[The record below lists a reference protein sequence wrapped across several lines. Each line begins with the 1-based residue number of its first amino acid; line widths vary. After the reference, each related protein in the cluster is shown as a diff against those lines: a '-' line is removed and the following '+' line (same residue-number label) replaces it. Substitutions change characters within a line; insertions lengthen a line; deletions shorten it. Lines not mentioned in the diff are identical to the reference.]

1 MLFLFLLVA
10 LYFLPTFI
18 AAHRGHPVGGI
29 FLLNLLFG
37 WTVIGWFA
45 MVLFAL
51 VAFPRYRF
59 YTPLVAPGARYAAW
73 ERF

>member
-1 MLFLFLLVA
+1 MLFCFLALA

-18 AAHRGHPVGGI
+18 AAHRGHPTGGI

-37 WTVIGWFA
+37 WTGIGWLA

-51 VAFPRYRF
+51 LAMPRYRF
-59 YTPLVAPGARYAAW
+59 YSPICVPGSRYAAW